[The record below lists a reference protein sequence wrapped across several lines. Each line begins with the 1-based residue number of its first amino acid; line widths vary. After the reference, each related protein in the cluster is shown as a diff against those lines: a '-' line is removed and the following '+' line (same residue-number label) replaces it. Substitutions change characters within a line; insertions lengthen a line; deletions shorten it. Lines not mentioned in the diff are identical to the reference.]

1 MTSVVVTTAA
11 ASVVVTEGGSS
22 TVVTAPRVTQ
32 SVAVI
37 TEGPQGPKG
46 DAGAGYIYTQQSP
59 ASTWTI
65 NHLLGFKPSVDIYDS
80 GSQQIAADVSHPSL
94 NQSVIL
100 FTAPTAGFARLT

>member
-1 MTSVVVTTAA
+1 MTLVNVTTQPVALSITENGNNTVVAIPSTSVV
-11 ASVVVTEGGSS
+11 E
-22 TVVTAPRVTQ
+22 
-32 SVAVI
+32 VI

-46 DAGAGYIYTQQSP
+46 EAGAGYIYTQQSP

-80 GSQQIAADVSHPSL
+80 GSQQITAEVSHPSL

-100 FTAPTAGFARLT
+100 FTASTAGFARLT

>member
-22 TVVTAPRVTQ
+22 TVVTAPCATQ
-32 SVAVI
+32 SVTVI

-46 DAGAGYIYTQQSP
+46 DAGVGYIYTQQSP

-80 GSQQIAADVSHPSL
+80 GSQQISADVSHPSL

-100 FTAPTAGFARLT
+100 FTASTAGFARLT